1 MSVQGSLFSI
11 ISPSFLSY
19 TFEELNNRTGD
30 LRWRLV
36 NPTFRPYAMKI
47 QMATSARS
55 NSQREMAHTIIN
67 PMLFSIDPSSTVCKS
82 RRVREQNW
90 QELG

>member
-1 MSVQGSLFSI
+1 MSVQDSLVFI
-11 ISPSFLSY
+11 ISPLFLSY
-19 TFEELNNRTGD
+19 TFEELNNRAGD
-30 LRWRLV
+30 LRWRQM
-36 NPTFRPYAMKI
+36 NPTFSPYAMKI

-55 NSQREMAHTIIN
+55 NSQRKMAHTIN
-67 PMLFSIDPSSTVCKS
+67 PMLFSIDPSSAVCKS